1 MKTILIVDD
10 DRLFLSS
17 LGNYIR
23 ERCPDLEVIACDD
36 PFRGLAAISADID
49 LLLLDLEM
57 PGIDGRKLL
66 DYALSKGLDRRRIII
81 LSGHDAD
88 YLHDCIPMGE
98 CLAVMNKH
106 EARQKAVLDMIF
118 DSLQLKSEE
127 S

>member
-1 MKTILIVDD
+1 MKTVLIIDD
-10 DRLFLSS
+10 DRLFLTY
-17 LGNYIR
+17 LGDYIR
-23 ERCPDLEVIACDD
+23 ERCTNLEVLTCDD
-36 PFRGLAAISADID
+36 PFRGLALINNDID

-66 DYALSKGLDRRRIII
+66 GYALGKGIDRGRIII

-118 DSLQLKSEE
+118 DSLEQKSAAP
-127 S
+127 

>member
-1 MKTILIVDD
+1 MKTVLIIDD
-10 DRLFLSS
+10 DRLFLSY
-17 LGNYIR
+17 LEDYVR
-23 ERCPDLEVIACDD
+23 QRCPNLEVITCSD
-36 PFRGLAAISADID
+36 PFQGLAAISADID

-118 DSLQLKSEE
+118 DSLQQKAEP
-127 S
+127 

>member
-10 DRLFLSS
+10 DRLFLAYLSD
-17 LGNYIR
+17 YIR
-23 ERCPDLEVIACDD
+23 ERCPNLEVITCDD
-36 PFRGLAAISADID
+36 PFRGLAAINEDID

-57 PGIDGRKLL
+57 PGMDGRKLL
-66 DYALSKGLDRRRIII
+66 SYARGKGIDKGHIII

-118 DSLQLKSEE
+118 DSLQQKADPS
-127 S
+127 

>member
-1 MKTILIVDD
+1 MKTILIIDD
-10 DRLFLSS
+10 DRLFLAY
-17 LGNYIR
+17 LGDYIR
-23 ERCPDLEVIACDD
+23 ERCPNLDVVTCDD
-36 PFRGLAAISADID
+36 PFQGLAAITSDID

-66 DYALSKGLDRRRIII
+66 GYALSKGLDRSRIII
-81 LSGHDAD
+81 LSGHEAD

-106 EARQKAVLDMIF
+106 ETRQKAVLDMIF
-118 DSLQLKSEE
+118 DSLQQKSAD